1 MARFDFKVV
10 LFTPVMLLLLMVA
23 VACSEAATDTPPTQS
38 SATGTADTTL
48 PPTVTQ
54 PPLAAT
60 PTAVLQA
67 VPPTAIA
74 TPTPEVQA
82 ELVTSTTT
90 RLVASMGPI
99 GLETNLPWAAPS
111 VGFDKRTIY
120 ENLIGVQRST
130 GELIPEIAT
139 EWSVTPDGLTWT
151 FLLRDDVRFHGDWGN
166 VTSEDVKHMFHMVA
180 EGEGGRG
187 EDRFPY
193 QSTIADVE
201 VVSDTEVKIHQTK
214 PDSFTVIFFNHGG
227 HGTSN
232 LISKAQWDS
241 VGLEGYQANPIGTG
255 AYQYVSRAPAT
266 SFLME
271 RVDDHWRHT
280 AEFEE
285 FEKRFIGE
293 ESTRLAALLADEIH
307 IVALPRDLRE
317 TAVDRGMV
325 EWNSVLPS
333 VQSMWWL
340 GGQYYTTPE
349 IMGQDPWVG
358 ENETAAKVRQAMNKA
373 INRKEI
379 NDELFGGVG
388 EEIKVWGFHSTLPG
402 WNPDWDARWEEM
414 YGYDPERAKEL
425 LTEAGYP
432 NGFKV
437 RVNLSTSTS
446 VPEQVQVGEAIGL
459 YFEAIGLDVE
469 HTQIT
474 GAESSNRRRNKEY
487 QGYVIAISGTY
498 RDPQFTIRTYYDP
511 VEGIVHAYENDWL
524 RERYLE
530 LTSATSQDARHAKEQ
545 EIGDYLF
552 ERFPVLPMIWF
563 PGTAVV
569 NPDVVSEYVFPGNRR
584 QIFTHMEWIKAAN
597 TQ

>member
-1 MARFDFKVV
+1 MCIRDRFGGG
-10 LFTPVMLLLLMVA
+10 
-23 VACSEAATDTPPTQS
+23 VACSGSDVAEPVTQPGEAAANSPGDT
-38 SATGTADTTL
+38 AV

-82 ELVTSTTT
+82 ELVTSTTM
-90 RLVASMGPI
+90 RLVSSMGPI

-111 VGFDKRTIY
+111 VGFDKRTVY
-120 ENLIGVQRST
+120 ENLIGVERST
-130 GELIPEIAT
+130 GELIPEIAA

-151 FLLRDDVRFHGDWGN
+151 FLLRDDVPFHGDWGN
-166 VTSEDVKHMFHMVA
+166 VTSEDVEHMFHMVA

-241 VGLEGYQANPIGTG
+241 LGLEGYQANPIGTG
-255 AYQYVSRAPAT
+255 AYQYVEREPAT

-285 FEKRFIGE
+285 FEKRFIAE
-293 ESTRLAALLADEIH
+293 EATRLAALLADEIH
-307 IVALPRDLRE
+307 IVALPRDLRK

-349 IMGQDPWVG
+349 IMGQDTWVG

-414 YGYDPERAKEL
+414 YGHDPDRAKEL
-425 LTEAGYP
+425 LAEAGYP

-437 RVNLSTSTS
+437 KVNLSTSTS
-446 VPEQVQVGEAIGL
+446 VPEQIQVGEAIGL

-530 LTSATSQDARHAKEQ
+530 LTSATSQEARHAKEQ

-584 QIFTHMEWIKAAN
+584 QIFTPVSYTHLTLPTKA
-597 TQ
+597 